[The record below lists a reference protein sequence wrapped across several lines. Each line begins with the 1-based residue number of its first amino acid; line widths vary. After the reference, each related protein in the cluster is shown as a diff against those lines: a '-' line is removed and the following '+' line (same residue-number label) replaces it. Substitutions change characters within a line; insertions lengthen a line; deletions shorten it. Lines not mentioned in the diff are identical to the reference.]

1 MTILFVLISITAIS
15 AEDSSNLTDTS
26 NVSDNSENTFNNE
39 VINNTENSI
48 TTNSQNSTQT
58 SNDLSNDES
67 EDDIE
72 SSEKID
78 PDIRL
83 NNDPLEPGKNT
94 TFIALLPEDATGQV
108 IFKINDV
115 TVSEKINASRTVIYT
130 YEVPTTFRNPTYT
143 LTLVYSG
150 DSTYNMKRVNT
161 TLSLRA
167 DEINVNPNMTVDDT
181 TVKYWDIVNITA
193 HLPSDASGN
202 VVFKLNRTTISDK
215 IQVVNGSAVFS
226 YNATANPGNYRLQ
239 IVYSGN
245 YKYAGN
251 MTRCDLIITKLNS
264 TATTTDIT
272 SKAGSNTT
280 FTTRFVDELGN
291 PVNNTYVV
299 YKLNQVTIGNATTDE
314 NGYATYSYILPS
326 VFNARNY
333 TINVI
338 SRETK
343 TIAGARV
350 NATLTLTQLS
360 TKVEVPTVIA
370 KINDTVTVGATIIDE
385 NGNNVLQGRVLFYQ
399 NNKYLASV
407 NVSLG
412 HALYSFKPSTNVAT
426 TYNISANYIG
436 YWKYANCT
444 GNGILN
450 ITKIGTYT
458 TARYVDAKSG
468 MNVVLSAS
476 VKDKNQLNVNGG
488 QVRFTINGT
497 EVGRADVIDGA
508 ANLTYNIGI
517 RSEGIYRLNAT
528 YLGSDSYYSSHNLNY
543 VNVSTLD
550 TRIVGSPIYVTIGQ
564 KANITVTVLDE
575 ANHHAENGTI
585 TFKLNG
591 TVIGTAQVHNGTA
604 SIIYTPPNKYN
615 GLTLRYIATLEANQY
630 YSSAY
635 TTNNITISSLHD
647 VYVSPNGNDNNIG
660 SSSKPFKTIT
670 YAVGHV
676 STFGTVHISAGTY
689 SEYNIMLNNSIK
701 IIGSS
706 INNVIINGNN
716 KGKPIF
722 TLTEENTFITLSYMT
737 ITNGSSSANRSAGAI
752 VSHGKLNI
760 SNVIFK
766 NNKGYG
772 NYSAG
777 AIYSVGLLNL
787 TNTYFTNNLAKSINA
802 EGGALRLINNTTN
815 INSVT
820 FSGNKV
826 NGTNNTGGA
835 AIYLQDG
842 DLVINN
848 ASFTSNKAYG
858 QYVLGGA
865 IKAAYGDIVITKSS
879 FQKNIVNAT
888 GYGIGGAINSLSA
901 GLYINDTTLAENKAY
916 GSTVAGAGAIYI
928 QYAAA
933 DIQNS
938 VFTSNYAR
946 AQSVIG
952 GAIEGYEAY
961 IDFNKDTF
969 KNNKAYASKT
979 NAFGGVIYHE
989 IGNLTFNGCKFINN
1003 SLSSANISIGGAM
1016 YVNAN
1021 TTIVKSEFIT
1031 NNVTG
1036 KNIGGGAI
1044 ANMGKMN
1051 VTRTN
1056 FINNNATT
1064 YGDAITSLSS
1074 ANNTIENNYWGS
1086 DNPVWTQLLNGISSN
1101 PKTYS
1106 KTQFSY

>member
-1 MTILFVLISITAIS
+1 M
-15 AEDSSNLTDTS
+15 
-26 NVSDNSENTFNNE
+26 
-39 VINNTENSI
+39 
-48 TTNSQNSTQT
+48 
-58 SNDLSNDES
+58 
-67 EDDIE
+67 
-72 SSEKID
+72 
-78 PDIRL
+78 
-83 NNDPLEPGKNT
+83 EPGKNT
-94 TFIALLPEDATGQV
+94 TFIAILPEDATGQV

-115 TVSEKINASRTVIYT
+115 KVSEKIEASRTVMYT
-130 YEVPTTFRNPTYT
+130 YQVPTNFRNPTYT

-167 DEINVNPNMTVDDT
+167 DEINVNPNMTVEDT
-181 TVKYWDIVNITA
+181 TVKYGDIVNITV

-202 VVFKLNRTTISDK
+202 VVFKLNRKTISDK
-215 IQVVNGSAVFS
+215 ISIVNGSAVFS
-226 YNATANPGNYRLQ
+226 YNATANPGSYRLQ
-239 IVYSGN
+239 ILYSGN

-251 MTRCDLIITKLNS
+251 MTRCNLIITKLNS
-264 TATTTDIT
+264 TATTNNIT

-326 VFNARNY
+326 LFNAQNY

-343 TIAGARV
+343 TVAGTRI
-350 NATLTLTQLS
+350 NATLSLTQLS
-360 TKVEVPTVIA
+360 TKVEVPRVIA
-370 KINDTVTVGATIIDE
+370 KINDTVTIGATIIDE
-385 NGNNVLQGRVLFYQ
+385 NSNNVLQGRVLFYQ
-399 NNKYLASV
+399 DGKLIARV

-412 HALYSFKPSTNVAT
+412 HALYSFKPTTNIARI
-426 TYNISANYIG
+426 YNITAEYIG
-436 YWKYANCT
+436 YWKYANST
-444 GNGILN
+444 NKGILN

-458 TARYVDAKSG
+458 TTRYVDAKSG

-476 VKDKNQLNVNGG
+476 VKDKNQLNINGG
-488 QVRFTINGT
+488 QVRFTLNGT
-497 EVGRADVIDGA
+497 EVGRADVINGA
-508 ANLTYNIGI
+508 ANLTFNTGI
-517 RSEGIYRLNAT
+517 RPEGIYRLNAT
-528 YLGSDSYYSSHNLNY
+528 YMGSDSYYSSHNLNY
-543 VNVSTLD
+543 MNVSTLN

-564 KANITVTVLDE
+564 KTNITVTVLDE
-575 ANHHAENGTI
+575 TNHHAENGTI
-585 TFKLNG
+585 TFTLND
-591 TVIGTAQVHNGTA
+591 TVIGKTQVHNGTA
-604 SIIYTPPNKYN
+604 SIQYTPPNKYN
-615 GLTLRYIATLEANQY
+615 GLTLRYIARLEANQY
-630 YSSAY
+630 YSSTY
-635 TTNNITISSLHD
+635 TVNNITISSLSD
-647 VYVSPNGNDNNIG
+647 VYVSPKGNDSNIG

-706 INNVIINGNN
+706 LNNVIINGNN

-722 TLTEENTFITLSYMT
+722 TLTKENTFITLSYMT
-737 ITNGSSSANRSAGAI
+737 ITNGSSNTNRSAGAI

-760 SNVIFK
+760 SNVLFK
-766 NNKGYG
+766 NNKAYG

-787 TNTYFTNNLAKSINA
+787 TNTYFTNNFAKSVNA

-815 INSVT
+815 INSAT
-820 FSGNKV
+820 FSGNNV
-826 NGTNNTGGA
+826 NGANNTGGG

-848 ASFTSNKAYG
+848 ASFTSNKAMG

-879 FQKNIVNAT
+879 FHKNTINAT
-888 GYGIGGAINSLSA
+888 GYGIGGAINSLGA
-901 GLYINDTTLAENKAY
+901 GLYINDTKLTENKAY
-916 GSTVAGAGAIYI
+916 GSTIAGAGALYI
-928 QYAAA
+928 QYAVA

-938 VFTSNYAR
+938 VINSNYAR

-961 IDFNKDTF
+961 IDFKKDTF
-969 KNNKAYASKT
+969 KDNKAYASKT
-979 NAFGGVIYHE
+979 NAFGAVLYHE
-989 IGNLTFNGCKFINN
+989 KGNLTFNGCKFINN
-1003 SLSSANISIGGAM
+1003 SLSSANISIGGAL
-1016 YVNAN
+1016 YINAN

-1044 ANMGKMN
+1044 ANMAKMN

-1064 YGDAITSLSS
+1064 MGDAITSLSS
-1074 ANNTIENNYWGS
+1074 AENTIENNYWGS
-1086 DNPVWTQLLNGISSN
+1086 EEPVWKQLLNGISTK

-1106 KTQFSY
+1106 KTQFTY